1 VDTDTDIEKRFT
13 LGERRAAR
21 LERLARAQHTT
32 ESALV
37 EKALDLLFDEQADAL
52 PVTAGAEAEWDL
64 LRRLDAENG
73 GAPPP
78 RPRIEID
85 PAEIVSFVG
94 TPIKPGTLRRSKA

>member
-1 VDTDTDIEKRFT
+1 
-13 LGERRAAR
+13 
-21 LERLARAQHTT
+21 
-32 ESALV
+32 
-37 EKALDLLFDEQADAL
+37 L